1 MYPVLFEFGPVVIRF
16 YGLMYV
22 IALLV
27 GVRIISRE
35 SDRLTLGLSRE
46 QISNYSTCAL
56 ISGIIGARIYY
67 VVFNWSY
74 YAQNLIEIPAIW
86 HGGLAIHGGV
96 LAGFLFT
103 FWYVKNREISLL
115 GLGDAVAPALI
126 LGQAFGR
133 FGNFMNGDAHGTAT
147 SLPWGVVFPAES
159 IAGQEFPG
167 QPIHP
172 TMLYELLLNFCWFW
186 ILWGLRKKPHKDGFI
201 AGLYVLLYSVG
212 RFVVSFFRADSL
224 MLGNLR
230 AAQVISL
237 ILVIVVGFWIIKGRF
252 WVVSQNN

>member
-126 LGQAFGR
+126 LGLAFGR

-147 SLPWGVVFPAES
+147 S
-159 IAGQEFPG
+159 
-167 QPIHP
+167 
-172 TMLYELLLNFCWFW
+172 
-186 ILWGLRKKPHKDGFI
+186 
-201 AGLYVLLYSVG
+201 
-212 RFVVSFFRADSL
+212 
-224 MLGNLR
+224 
-230 AAQVISL
+230 
-237 ILVIVVGFWIIKGRF
+237 
-252 WVVSQNN
+252 